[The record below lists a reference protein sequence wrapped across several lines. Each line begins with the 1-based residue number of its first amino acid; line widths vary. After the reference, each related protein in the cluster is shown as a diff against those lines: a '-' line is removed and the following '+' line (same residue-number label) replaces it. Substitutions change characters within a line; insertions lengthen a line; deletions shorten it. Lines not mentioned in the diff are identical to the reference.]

1 MDLKDLK
8 TFTEKL
14 EPRDIQMFHYCLRK
28 EWTRLSDF
36 QESIESGFKPHNM
49 PTRQFRSNV
58 HNRTEL
64 LLNEIKAEL
73 QYMENLLHYCDEF
86 FNYPKAQEYHWFIDT
101 PEKGTSHINNTI

>member
-8 TFTEKL
+8 TFTDKL
-14 EPRDIQMFHYCLRK
+14 EPRDIQMFHHCLRK

-36 QESIESGFKPHNM
+36 QESIESGFKSHEA

-58 HNRTEL
+58 HSRTQL

-73 QYMENLLHYCDEF
+73 QYMENLLHYSEEF
-86 FNYPKAQEYHWFIDT
+86 FNYPKTQEYHWL
-101 PEKGTSHINNTI
+101 H